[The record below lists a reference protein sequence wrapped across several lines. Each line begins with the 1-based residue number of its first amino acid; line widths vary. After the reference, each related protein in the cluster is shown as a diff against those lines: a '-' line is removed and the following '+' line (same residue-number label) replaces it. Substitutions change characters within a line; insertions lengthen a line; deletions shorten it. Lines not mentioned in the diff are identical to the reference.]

1 MAPSQF
7 LTGLMGTTDKSHGH
21 FWGFL
26 EKQVEFLFLN
36 ADPTHNTQTGTQLL
50 QEPGPISWGRLTC
63 LHKTCSGLEVQH
75 FEDSAKNL
83 RNTSSPLF
91 PFLFPTI

>member
-26 EKQVEFLFLN
+26 EKQVQFLFLN
-36 ADPTHNTQTGTQLL
+36 PGPTHNTQTGTQLL
-50 QEPGPISWGRLTC
+50 QEPGPRSWGETDL
-63 LHKTCSGLEVQH
+63 
-75 FEDSAKNL
+75 SAKHAQAWKCSTL
-83 RNTSSPLF
+83 KTVPR
-91 PFLFPTI
+91 I

>member
-7 LTGLMGTTDKSHGH
+7 LTGLMGMTDKSHGH

-26 EKQVEFLFLN
+26 EKQMEFLFLN

-63 LHKTCSGLEVQH
+63 LQNMLRLG
-75 FEDSAKNL
+75 SAAL
-83 RNTSSPLF
+83 
-91 PFLFPTI
+91 